1 MSTIERSNRNVER
14 AVVSAIV
21 TLLFL
26 LQTIS
31 IGLASGVT
39 ANDRA
44 ALFGGMCE
52 SVVPAVAKSDGA
64 PTKSQHVGACCILHC
79 SSIIES
85 DVERAPVAVLPLE
98 MFTAPPTSEYR
109 IDAVVAA
116 PELRPLS
123 PRAPPSSRV

>member
-1 MSTIERSNRNVER
+1 M
-14 AVVSAIV
+14 

-31 IGLASGVT
+31 IGLAWGAM
-39 ANDRA
+39 ANERA
-44 ALFGGMCE
+44 ALFGGVCE
-52 SVVPAVAKSDGA
+52 AVSPAIAKSDGA
-64 PTKSQHVGACCILHC
+64 PTKAQHVGVCCILHG

-85 DVERAPVAVLPLE
+85 EVERAPVAVLPLE

-109 IDAVVAA
+109 IDAVIAA

-123 PRAPPSSRV
+123 PRAPPRV